1 MGIEWKDIKQELGI
15 VKTAPYILCFVLG
28 GLLVWAV
35 DARMLSNYQAEIALF
50 HAKEAQDRNEIDI
63 LQSKLKLAVQVG
75 DSENEEVRETLNICK
90 KLWPDMNRLN
100 DENILAAEREMAAR
114 GCEYKD
120 QKGCQIPGVFK
131 LTEWCLDVDAG
142 IRAYQSMRPIGVE

>member
-63 LQSKLKLAVQVG
+63 LQSKLKLAVQIG
-75 DSENEEVRETLNICK
+75 DSENAEVKETLNICK
-90 KLWPDMNRLN
+90 KLWPDLKGLTSN
-100 DENILAAEREMAAR
+100 DIISAEKEMAAQ
-114 GCEYKD
+114 GCDHKG
-120 QKGCQIPGVFK
+120 QKACKLPGVFK
-131 LTEWCLDVDAG
+131 LTDWCLGVDAG
-142 IRAYQSMRPIGVE
+142 IRAYQSMRPYSAE